1 MSQEKTQGKMPMRH
15 SRRMGGNGGPGGPLG
30 MVPGEKAKDFKGSF
44 KRLMSYIGAHKGVI
58 IFVFLMAITSSLFGI
73 LTPKVLSG
81 AMNILYDG
89 FVGATDGQGILI
101 DFEKIRKILV
111 ILAILYILNAAFSYV
126 QQYLMAGVGQ
136 KVIFCMR
143 KEVDEKLTRLP
154 IQYFDNNTRGDIL
167 SRMSNDID
175 NVGNSLQQAS
185 VQIISSII
193 TIVGVFFM
201 MLSIS
206 PVMTLLVLLTLPLI
220 ILVTL
225 FVAKRSQKYFS
236 KQWET
241 LGNLNGHIEEIFTG
255 ATVVKAY
262 GYEEKA
268 IEKFKE
274 ENVQLYEQSR
284 KAQFVSGIIMP
295 LMNAIGNLSYVLI
308 CIVGGMKVING
319 SISFGDVTAFIQY
332 QKQFSQPITQTANMM
347 NVFQSALASAERVF
361 AILDEQEEQETS
373 ENYQK
378 LADVKGKIVFE
389 HVKFGY
395 QEGDAL
401 IKDMNIHVKP
411 GQLVAIVGP
420 TGAGKTTLVNLL
432 MRFYEINAGKISVD
446 GVDIRDIRRNDL
458 RDIFGMVLQDTWLFS
473 GTIYENIAYG
483 SPQVLENEVIG
494 AARAAHVHRFIKTL
508 SHGYDTILN
517 EEGTNV
523 SQGQKQL
530 LTIARA
536 MISDPSILILDEA
549 TSSVDTRT
557 EILIQRAME
566 KLLEGRTS
574 FVIAHRL
581 STIRGADLI
590 LVMKDG
596 DIIEQGTHEELM
608 RQGQFYAELYNSQFA
623 H

>member
-1 MSQEKTQGKMPMRH
+1 MSQKKTQEKMPMRH
-15 SRRMGGNGGPGGPLG
+15 GRRMGGAGGPGGPPG

-44 KRLMSYIGAHKGVI
+44 KRLMRYIGAHKRVI
-58 IFVFLMAITSSLFGI
+58 IVVFLMAVTSSLFGI

-89 FVGATDGQGILI
+89 FVGATDGKGIII
-101 DFEKIRKILV
+101 DFARIKKILV
-111 ILAILYILNAAFSYV
+111 ILSVLYTLNAVFSYF

-154 IQYFDNNTRGDIL
+154 IQYFDNNARGDIL

-185 VQIISSII
+185 VQIISAII
-193 TIVGVFFM
+193 TIIGVFFM

-206 PVMTLLVLLTLPLI
+206 PAMTLLVLLTLPLI
-220 ILVTL
+220 MLVTM

-241 LGNLNGHIEEIFTG
+241 LGDLNGHIEEMFTG

-268 IEKFKE
+268 IEQFKE
-274 ENVQLYEQSR
+274 ENAKLYEQSR
-284 KAQFVSGIIMP
+284 KAQFISGIIMP

-361 AILDEQEEQETS
+361 AILDEEEEQETS

-378 LADVKGKIVFE
+378 LGDVKGEIVFE

-395 QEGDAL
+395 QEGDVL

-432 MRFYEINAGKISVD
+432 LRFYEINAGKISVD

-458 RDIFGMVLQDTWLFS
+458 RDVFGMVLQDTWLFS
-473 GTIYENIAYG
+473 GTIYDNIAYG
-483 SPQVLENEVIG
+483 SPQVLENEVVG

-508 SHGYDTILN
+508 SYGYDTILN

-536 MISDPSILILDEA
+536 MISNPSILILDEA

-557 EILIQRAME
+557 EVLIQRAME

-581 STIRGADLI
+581 STIKGADLI

-596 DIIEQGTHEELM
+596 DIVEQGTHEELM
-608 RQGQFYAELYNSQFA
+608 HQGQFYAELYNSQFA

>member
-1 MSQEKTQGKMPMRH
+1 MSQKKTQEKMPMRH
-15 SRRMGGNGGPGGPLG
+15 GRRMGGAGGPGGPPG

-44 KRLMSYIGAHKGVI
+44 KRLMRYIGAHKRVI
-58 IFVFLMAITSSLFGI
+58 IVVFLMAVTSSLFGI

-89 FVGATDGQGILI
+89 FVGATDGKGIII
-101 DFEKIRKILV
+101 DFARIKKILV
-111 ILAILYILNAAFSYV
+111 ILSVLYTLNAVFSYF

-154 IQYFDNNTRGDIL
+154 IQYFDNNARGDIL

-185 VQIISSII
+185 VQIISAII
-193 TIVGVFFM
+193 TIIGVFFM

-206 PVMTLLVLLTLPLI
+206 PAMTLLVLLTLPLI
-220 ILVTL
+220 MLVTM

-241 LGNLNGHIEEIFTG
+241 LGDLNGHIEEMFTG

-268 IEKFKE
+268 IEQFKE
-274 ENVQLYEQSR
+274 ENAKLYEQSR
-284 KAQFVSGIIMP
+284 KAQFISGIIMP

-361 AILDEQEEQETS
+361 AILDEEEEQETS

-378 LADVKGKIVFE
+378 LVDVKGEIVFE

-395 QEGDAL
+395 QEGDVL
-401 IKDMNIHVKP
+401 IRDMNIHVKP

-432 MRFYEINAGKISVD
+432 LRFYEINAGKISVD

-473 GTIYENIAYG
+473 GTIYDNIAYG
-483 SPQVLENEVIG
+483 SPQVLENEVVG

-508 SHGYDTILN
+508 SYGYDTILN

-536 MISDPSILILDEA
+536 MISNPSILILDEA

-557 EILIQRAME
+557 EVLIQRAME

-581 STIRGADLI
+581 STIKGADLI

-596 DIIEQGTHEELM
+596 DIVEQGTHEELM
-608 RQGQFYAELYNSQFA
+608 HQGQFYAELYNSQFA